1 MDGLS
6 EDSTLLSAVLVA
18 DFIDRVAERWL
29 YSLITASTAW
39 LYHFLTGNHD
49 VWLTLGFV
57 AWKHSAAA
65 ILLRFVGLN
74 QLYLITVIAVVT
86 CFFGYHI
93 LQRLLPGISSGRTGN
108 PRPMLVPSRISHSRL
123 LPKRH
128 SFSYPYVAVGIPVD
142 FTGNVD
148 STISFNGPSSS
159 TWLPDLLRPKAWFS
173 IDTADHLQRQSS
185 LAGLRGKL
193 NSYLESEVRGSM
205 VIQLAPN

>member
-1 MDGLS
+1 VHTLAFVGRELFIHFTNRHALPLTLLMDGLS

-86 CFFGYHI
+86 
-93 LQRLLPGISSGRTGN
+93 
-108 PRPMLVPSRISHSRL
+108 
-123 LPKRH
+123 
-128 SFSYPYVAVGIPVD
+128 
-142 FTGNVD
+142 
-148 STISFNGPSSS
+148 
-159 TWLPDLLRPKAWFS
+159 
-173 IDTADHLQRQSS
+173 
-185 LAGLRGKL
+185 
-193 NSYLESEVRGSM
+193 
-205 VIQLAPN
+205 